1 LKDNLKM
8 KLNTLKICFVSFT
21 FLMFFSVAF
30 GQNGFRSGDGWA
42 GESGWGTTT
51 YLSPAEGTSYR
62 FITSNSGTGNQ
73 YFRMY
78 TDWSGGLEH
87 GPVGADQLLLP
98 GNEYSLSA
106 TSSSVFAN
114 YINVGSS
121 SYQYVFKTKNGDGR
135 SNPQLIIFEVQGSN
149 IRSVSS
155 ASRAPSGS
163 VNPLQ
168 DVTVTAT
175 LDGAFSSGQAVYL
188 RYSNNNFSTSTVVE
202 MTGSGTSYSADIPGS
217 TNTANANIV
226 YYLFTS
232 GNGASIS
239 GANADWYTINLNNNG
254 GSNYSYTVQ
263 PLTTIASGNWSSAS
277 TWNSNAVPST
287 TENLGAVFINH
298 AVTMDQDALVNG
310 GTIGA
315 AGNLTVNS
323 GSTLK
328 TSNELTNN
336 GTFTV
341 SGIFEIT
348 SGGYTTTAPVYNS
361 GSTLRYNTGGSYD
374 RNAEWS
380 VTTPHH
386 VSIIGNTSVSLGTG
400 ASSFSTNGD
409 LIIAA
414 GSTLTMNTI
423 SGTLTVNGDVNVSGT
438 LTLSSSLGGDLV
450 AKKNV
455 TFNSGSAFTNSGRAV
470 FFSGTTNQ
478 TLTNT
483 ANVAL
488 AYLVADNSGGNIILG
503 TNLTLAGTSGD
514 VLQILNDNTIDLNG
528 NSLIFSGNG
537 GNILVGNAAGSSAR
551 TIGGT
556 SGTVSISGTKTVVSN
571 NSKTLTFGSGITV
584 LLTAGM
590 NFGSSLSTINGT
602 LQINNGGFVSVNA
615 PTYASGSV
623 LKYNLATNFGR
634 NLEWAS
640 TSGAGYPY
648 HVQISNST
656 TVDLGANGGTATARQ
671 IAGNLTIDAGSTL
684 TLATTAMT
692 ASLTVSGNTN
702 IEGTLALSGSGGGDL
717 VSYGDFTVGS
727 AGTFTGNGRA
737 VFFYKNGTQ
746 SVTKTGSGTITIPY
760 VLIGGSGNISN
771 VQLASGTNLTA
782 TAPAGGNAIAFNS
795 ASDKLDLNGNTLTV
809 SAGGFTGSGTLTGS
823 ASSSLSVSG
832 TGDAG
837 TIRFTT
843 GSQTLSN
850 LTVNRTLS
858 GKITLG
864 TPLTVGGTL
873 TLTAGELAL
882 GSSTLTVTGSLTRT
896 SGTLSSTSGAGSLSV
911 TGTGDAGTVAF
922 TTGANSIGTLTLNR
936 TSSGKLSLASD
947 LTISTSLI
955 LTNGNLDLNG
965 NNILSLGST
974 GTLTESTGNSVINSN
989 GSGTGYVEA
998 TYNAVAALT
1007 AENIGNLGFLV
1018 TTSGNPGV
1026 VTVRRFHTQETVSGA
1041 GALSLKRY
1049 FWVNL
1054 AGTNNGTAFQLN
1066 YNQTNDLNSLYENN
1080 LVAYNSADASTWNE
1094 ETAGTGSLDATG
1106 NFYSRSGLSGFS
1118 AYYTLAEKFY
1128 STTGGG
1134 TNWND
1139 VNTWGGSV
1147 PPSGSSVTISHA
1159 VTLDVSPTIG
1169 SLILSAGSLDLG
1181 SNTLTFEDGARF
1193 TNNATFTPN
1202 TGTVVFSGGA
1212 RIDGSTAPAFNILT
1226 AGNGVISTFGN
1237 WSVTT
1242 FNKNTSTISFRDA
1255 GNISSA
1261 SSFYNLTL
1269 ESGTRTLLA
1278 NIDVE
1283 GTITVDG
1290 GDFLATGE
1298 RTLTLSGSN
1307 SQLDV
1312 NANGTITGTDNEPTN
1327 NIYLVV
1333 SGGLA
1338 TVGGTRSLT
1347 GASLGRKFFQIT
1359 VNPGST
1365 LALSRGLQA
1374 RYSTFTVNGTLQINA
1389 NGFVETSVASS
1400 ANVTYGVNG
1409 SLTYNNGGAY
1419 SVTTGEWPTTS
1430 GPLNVTV
1437 QNNSAIT
1444 LVAASPRTI
1453 TGDLTL
1459 TSGTLD
1465 DNGNTITVNG
1475 DVTGTSG
1482 VHTGSG
1488 KILLTGGTT
1497 HAIGGVTLGNIELN
1511 DAAGA
1516 SLNGLTTISGTLTLT
1531 TGTLNISSQSL
1542 EIRNPLAGTA
1552 SNLSGGTTST
1562 LIVGGS
1568 ASGISIPS
1576 TITALNHFTV
1586 TNTSVG
1592 GVTLAAHLPLEGNL
1606 TIGSGSTLNDA
1617 SFTITVKGDVSNQ
1630 GTHSGSGKVL
1640 MQGKASPAA
1649 ITGSGIFGNLEFDDS
1664 DGFTVSANPSV
1675 SGTLTMTNGNIS
1687 TGSNTLTLGISPAQT
1702 GTLVYTSGRIFG
1714 GFRRWFSAS
1723 TASNV
1728 LFPIGIVTASTLV
1741 DLSFTSAPTTGGTLR
1756 ASFSTNAAGQ
1766 NGLPLNDSGYPI
1778 TTTASSGYWTISA
1791 ANGLSGGTYSLNL
1804 TGENFGGIISYT
1816 SLRLIKRTNNSSPWV
1831 LDGTHVPATGSN
1843 AIPVVK
1849 RSGLTGFSD
1858 FTIASDAADNSLPV
1872 ELSEFSA
1879 RQNGKK
1885 IALSWTTESE
1895 TNNAGFYIYRL
1906 VDGKEPVKVS
1916 DQLIKSGTSSSST
1929 RKSYSFPDEPG
1940 LAEKKMITYQIESVD
1955 LDGTSHLSSKTAILE
1970 YQPVPEKFAVGQ
1982 NYPNPFNPETRF
1994 TLDLPEDGKVTI
2006 DIFSVT
2012 GQKVRTLLNEERS
2025 AGTYQLTWDGKTD
2038 ASVSA
2043 ASGLYWYRVTSKSG
2057 TSVKKMQLIR

>member
-1 LKDNLKM
+1 MNLNSANWLKPLLLLAGIGLSTSLSAQP
-8 KLNTLKICFVSFT
+8 KLFT
-21 FLMFFSVAF
+21 ADLTN
-30 GQNGFRSGDGWA
+30 Q
-42 GESGWGTTT
+42 
-51 YLSPAEGTSYR
+51 
-62 FITSNSGTGNQ
+62 SGTGGLKDYSTGFPFEAVAFSTYKLVVSADASGDR
-73 YFRMY
+73 YFRFRNSANTQDRRPNTNGDIIALNQNTAY
-78 TDWSGGLEH
+78 TSIFD
-87 GPVGADQLLLP
+87 GAFNAFRITGTNTGYRYIFKSDAAVANVAVIEIQ
-98 GNEYSLSA
+98 GTNIESV
-106 TSSSVFAN
+106 SSVA
-114 YINVGSS
+114 
-121 SYQYVFKTKNGDGR
+121 Q
-135 SNPQLIIFEVQGSN
+135 NPVQGS
-149 IRSVSS
+149 VF
-155 ASRAPSGS
+155 SGQN
-163 VNPLQ
+163 VN
-168 DVTVTAT
+168 VTAT
-175 LDGAFSSGQAVYL
+175 LSGLFSTGQAVWL
-188 RYSNNNFSTSTVVE
+188 RYSNNGFTSSTVVK
-202 MTGSGTSYSADIPGS
+202 MSGSGTSYSATIPAS
-217 TNTANANIV
+217 VNISGTTIA

-232 GNGASIS
+232 GDFGSIS
-239 GANADWYTINLNNNG
+239 GANADLLTINGNNNG

-263 PLTTIASGNWSSAS
+263 TWATANPGNWSTPG
-277 TWNSNAVPST
+277 TWTANTVPST
-287 TENLGAVFINH
+287 TENLGAVSINH
-298 AVTMDQDALVNG
+298 TVTMDQDALVNG

-328 TSNELTNN
+328 TSNGLTNN
-336 GTFTV
+336 GVFTV
-341 SGIFEIT
+341 AGTFEIT
-348 SGGYTTTAPVYNS
+348 SGGYTNSGPVYNS
-361 GSTLRYNTGGSYD
+361 GSTLRYNTGGVYT

-380 VTTPHH
+380 ATTPHH

-409 LIIAA
+409 LNIAL
-414 GSTLTMNTI
+414 GSTLTLNTI
-423 SGTLTVNGDVNVSGT
+423 SGTLTVNGDVNVNGT
-438 LTLSSSLGGDLV
+438 LTLSSSGGGDLV

-455 TFNSGSAFTNSGRAV
+455 TFNSGSAFNNSGRAV

-503 TNLTLAGTSGD
+503 TNLTLAGTAGD
-514 VLQILNDNTIDLNG
+514 VLQILNNNIIDLNG
-528 NSLIFSGNG
+528 NSLILSGNG

-615 PTYASGSV
+615 PTYASGSI
-623 LKYNLATNFGR
+623 LKYNSATTYGR

-656 TVDLGANGGTATARQ
+656 TVDLGANLGTGTARQ

-702 IEGTLALSGSGGGDL
+702 IEGTLTLSGSGGGDL

-746 SVTKTGSGTITIPY
+746 SLTKTGSGTITIPY
-760 VLIGGSGNISN
+760 VLIGGSGNVST
-771 VQLASGTNLTA
+771 VLLASGTNLTA

-795 ASDKLDLNGNTLTV
+795 ASDRLDLNGNTLTV
-809 SAGGFTGSGTLTGS
+809 SAGGFSGTGTLTGS
-823 ASSSLSVSG
+823 ASSSLSISG

-837 TIRFTT
+837 TIWFTT

-850 LTVNRTLS
+850 LTVNRITS
-858 GKITLG
+858 GKVTLG

-882 GSSTLTVTGSLTRT
+882 SSSTLTVTGSLTRT
-896 SGTLSSTSGAGSLSV
+896 SGTISSTSGAGSLSV
-911 TGTGDAGTVAF
+911 TGAGDAGTVAF
-922 TTGANSIGTLTLNR
+922 TPGANSIGTLILNR

-974 GTLTESTGNSVINSN
+974 GSLTESAGNSVINSN

-1018 TTSGNPGV
+1018 TTSGNPGL
-1026 VTVRRFHTQETVSGA
+1026 VTVRRYHTQETVSGA

-1049 FWVNL
+1049 FYVNL

-1066 YNQTNDLNSLYENN
+1066 YDQTNDLNSLYENN

-1128 STTGGG
+1128 STAAPG
-1134 TNWND
+1134 NWNTGA
-1139 VNTWGGSV
+1139 TWGGSV
-1147 PPSGSSVTISHA
+1147 PPAGSSVTISHA
-1159 VTLDVSPTIG
+1159 VTLDVNPTIG
-1169 SLILSAGSLDLG
+1169 SLILSAGSLDLT

-1202 TGTVVFSGGA
+1202 TGTVIFSGAA
-1212 RIDGSTAPAFNILT
+1212 RIDGSTAPTFNVLT
-1226 AGNGVISTFGN
+1226 AGNGIISTFGN

-1242 FNKNTSTISFRDA
+1242 FNKSTSTISFRDA

-1261 SSFYNLTL
+1261 SSFYNLTF

-1283 GTITVDG
+1283 GALTVDG
-1290 GDFLATGE
+1290 GNLVTTGSQ
-1298 RTLTLSGSN
+1298 TLTLSGSN

-1312 NANGTITGTDNEPTN
+1312 NTNGTITGTDNGGGN
-1327 NIYLVV
+1327 DLYLVV

-1347 GASLGRKFFQIT
+1347 GASLGRKFFRIT

-1409 SLTYNNGGAY
+1409 SLAYNNGGAY

-1444 LVAASPRTI
+1444 LVAVSPRTI

-1482 VHTGSG
+1482 IHTGSG
-1488 KILLTGGTT
+1488 KILLNGGTT

-1516 SLNGLTTISGTLTLT
+1516 SLNGLTTITGTLTLT

-1562 LIVGGS
+1562 LIAGGS
-1568 ASGISIPS
+1568 ASGISIPTS
-1576 TITALNHFTV
+1576 ITALNHFSV

-1675 SGTLTMTNGNIS
+1675 SGTLTMTNGTIS

-1714 GFRRWFSAS
+1714 GFRRWFSTS

-1816 SLRLIKRTNNSSPWV
+1816 SLRLIKRTNNSSPWI

-1843 AIPVVK
+1843 ANPVVK

-1955 LDGTSHLSSKTAILE
+1955 LDGTSHLSGKTAILE

-1994 TLDLPEDGKVTI
+1994 TLDLPEDGQVTI

-2012 GQKVRTLLNEERS
+2012 GQKVRTLLNEVRS
-2025 AGTYQLTWDGKTD
+2025 AGSYELTWDGKTD

-2057 TSVKKMQLIR
+2057 TAVKKMQLIR